1 MKSCPPF
8 IDEELTYKT
17 LSGGSKLHSAKWQS
31 QDLNPDS
38 LTSEAFLIIPPLN
51 CFRRRRAFEYSF
63 AKLLDSFLITFF
75 LYCPEIWRSEMRCT
89 GANVCMLEVHAN
101 CLLHNLQC
109 SVYHSCLLFLS
120 PQLDFGAPGGTRS
133 CPALVAQCP
142 A

>member
-8 IDEELTYKT
+8 IDEELMYKR
-17 LSGGSKLHSAKWQS
+17 LSGGSKLHSSMWQS

-38 LTSEAFLIIPPLN
+38 LTSEAFLLIPTLN

-75 LYCPEIWRSEMRCT
+75 LYCPEIWHPEMCCT
-89 GANVCMLEVHAN
+89 GANVCVLEVHAN
-101 CLLHNLQC
+101 CLLNNLQC
-109 SVYHSCLLFLS
+109 GVYHSCLLFLS
-120 PQLDFGAPGGTRS
+120 PQLAFGAPGGTRY
-133 CPALVAQCP
+133 CPALLAQCP